1 MTSPREPHASIRLHE
16 AGRADGALTAPAT
29 RRRFAAEPIQHNGRA
44 GRNLL
49 DSELA
54 DQVEDQRE
62 SGELGS
68 FAA

>member
-1 MTSPREPHASIRLHE
+1 LTSPREPHTSIRRHE

-29 RRRFAAEPIQHNGRA
+29 RRRFAAEPIQHNGRV

-49 DSELA
+49 DSERT
-54 DQVEDQRE
+54 DQAAARIRA
-62 SGELGS
+62 SFGS